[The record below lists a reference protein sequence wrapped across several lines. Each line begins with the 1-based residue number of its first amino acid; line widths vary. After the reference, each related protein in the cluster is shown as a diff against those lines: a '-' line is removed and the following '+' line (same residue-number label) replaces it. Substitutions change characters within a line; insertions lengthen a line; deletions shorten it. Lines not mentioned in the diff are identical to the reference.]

1 MTAIPSVTGSRN
13 TVEPVQLLLETVRRP
28 SPSGAEGE
36 VAAYLVDV
44 MATFCD
50 EAFVDD
56 VGNAVGRWGH
66 GPLRITLLGHIDTVP
81 GVIPVRVDDHG
92 VLHGRGAVDAKG
104 SFCAAVSAVARLPA
118 ALASR
123 LSVRLIGAVGEESP
137 GSPGAR
143 HALAAYETPDMVIVG
158 EPSGWDAIT
167 LGYKGRATVT
177 VVATRPNGHTATDE
191 ETAFEKVVNAFDGVR
206 SFCRDW
212 NDGHAPGGRAGVGR
226 AGVGRAG
233 VGRGPGTGEAARFDA
248 LQLALLDVTGTN
260 DGLTQEARARLQ
272 FRLPPALPP
281 DRLEAALR
289 ELDLGVDVELRFDG
303 GEAAHRAERG
313 TPLAAAFRQSIR
325 AHGGMPRHLVKTG
338 TSDMNVVAP
347 HWQVPMVA
355 YGPGDAALDH
365 TPEERLG
372 LTEYQRSVEVLAAA
386 LMAVAADGRRGAPDE
401 PEPAPA

>member
-1 MTAIPSVTGSRN
+1 
-13 TVEPVQLLLETVRRP
+13 
-28 SPSGAEGE
+28 
-36 VAAYLVDV
+36 
-44 MATFCD
+44 
-50 EAFVDD
+50 
-56 VGNAVGRWGH
+56 
-66 GPLRITLLGHIDTVP
+66 
-81 GVIPVRVDDHG
+81 
-92 VLHGRGAVDAKG
+92 
-104 SFCAAVSAVARLPA
+104 
-118 ALASR
+118 
-123 LSVRLIGAVGEESP
+123 
-137 GSPGAR
+137 
-143 HALAAYETPDMVIVG
+143 
-158 EPSGWDAIT
+158 
-167 LGYKGRATVT
+167 
-177 VVATRPNGHTATDE
+177 
-191 ETAFEKVVNAFDGVR
+191 
-206 SFCRDW
+206 
-212 NDGHAPGGRAGVGR
+212 GVGR